1 LSLKVTTKL
10 DNERVKTDVELSKEL
25 IKALDNDKRIEVNRI
40 LSYHGFHLKHP
51 LYQLDLL
58 TLYLRKVHS
67 FCFYCASEYYD
78 ERMLSAKC
86 GPTHLRLKFDPV

>member
-1 LSLKVTTKL
+1 MTTKL
-10 DNERVKTDVELSKEL
+10 DNERVKTDIELSKEL
-25 IKALDNDKRIEVNRI
+25 IKVLDNDKKIDNNRI
-40 LSYHGFHLKHP
+40 LSSHSFHSKSP
-51 LYQLDLL
+51 LYQLDLQ
-58 TLYLRKVHS
+58 TLYLRKIHS